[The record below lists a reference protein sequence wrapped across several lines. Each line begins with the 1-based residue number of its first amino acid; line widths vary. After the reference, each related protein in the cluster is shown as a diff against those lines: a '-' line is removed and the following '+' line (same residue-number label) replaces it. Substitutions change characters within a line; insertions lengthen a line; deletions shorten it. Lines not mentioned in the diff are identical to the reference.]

1 MENNNKFFSDLSR
14 MASGAAGGLMDIK
27 REMEEMIHI
36 QLEKL
41 LQKMSL
47 ATKEELDTTQEMLKK
62 ARNEQE
68 ELKRR
73 FEELELRINS
83 LTIGEKSTK

>member
-14 MASGAAGGLMDIK
+14 MASGAAGGLMDVK
-27 REMEEMIHI
+27 REIEESVHI
-36 QLEKL
+36 QIEKL
-41 LQKMSL
+41 LQKTNL
-47 ATKEELDTTQEMLKK
+47 VTKEEFDTTQEMLKK

-73 FEELELRINS
+73 FDELELRINS
-83 LTIGEKSTK
+83 LTIGEKSNK